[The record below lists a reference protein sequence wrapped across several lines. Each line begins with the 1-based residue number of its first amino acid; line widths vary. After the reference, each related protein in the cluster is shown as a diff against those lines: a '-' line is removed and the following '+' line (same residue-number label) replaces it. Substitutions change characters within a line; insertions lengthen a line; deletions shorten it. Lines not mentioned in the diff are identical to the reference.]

1 MSNKNKKVVTI
12 DNAKKVENQEPNKA
26 PETPV
31 EPEGTSAAGEE
42 ETGDEEEE
50 KKKFELPKISL
61 PKLTLPSKE
70 TVIRWLKSIGLFL
83 LGAFAG
89 ALAIVGAA
97 QKIVSSQEKDDQPE
111 DETEDE
117 IEEQEDDSIPDEPED
132 DQADEATE
140 G

>member
-1 MSNKNKKVVTI
+1 MSNKNKKVVTM
-12 DNAKKVENQEPNKA
+12 DNAKVENQEPNKT

-42 ETGDEEEE
+42 TGNEKEE

-111 DETEDE
+111 EETEDE
-117 IEEQEDDSIPDEPED
+117 IEEQEDDNIPDEPED
-132 DQADEATE
+132 DPADEATE

>member
-1 MSNKNKKVVTI
+1 MSNKNKKVVTM
-12 DNAKKVENQEPNKA
+12 DAKVENQEPNKA

-31 EPEGTSAAGEE
+31 EPEGTSATGE
-42 ETGDEEEE
+42 ETGDEKEE
-50 KKKFELPKISL
+50 KKKFELPKIKL
-61 PKLTLPSKE
+61 PKIPLPSKE

-97 QKIVSSQEKDDQPE
+97 QKIVSSQEKDDEPE
-111 DETEDE
+111 EETEDE
-117 IEEQEDDSIPDEPED
+117 IEEQEDDIPDEPEED
-132 DQADEATE
+132 PADEETE

>member
-1 MSNKNKKVVTI
+1 MSNKNKKVVTM
-12 DNAKKVENQEPNKA
+12 DNAAKVENQEPNKA

-42 ETGDEEEE
+42 TGDEKEE
-50 KKKFELPKISL
+50 KKKFELPKIKL

-97 QKIVSSQEKDDQPE
+97 QKIVSSQEKDDEPE
-111 DETEDE
+111 DKTEDE
-117 IEEQEDDSIPDEPED
+117 IEEKQEDDDNPDEPED
-132 DQADEATE
+132 DPAEETE